1 LIGLGKLELWKTES
15 SWMWDIQVA
24 GQIHGPTGDAL
35 KCDIYHPLSSFVQP
49 FLRATFTYSL
59 FLVLQFLCAS
69 MAPSM
74 LLMGPDPTAM
84 SYGHQQQ
91 LLQQCQVHNLQSV
104 GSSDLDQF
112 RALDSAFEASLP
124 RTMTTAVCTPL
135 SCLDA
140 FADNLWQ
147 VNATSQK
154 PPTLGG
160 CTILLSVVMIQE
172 CKKLSEVDSFF
183 NFV

>member
-1 LIGLGKLELWKTES
+1 MDVRYPGGRANPGSRWRCS
-15 SWMWDIQVA
+15 
-24 GQIHGPTGDAL
+24 

-59 FLVLQFLCAS
+59 FLALQLLCAS

-74 LLMGPDPTAM
+74 LPMGPDPMAM

-91 LLQQCQVHNLQSV
+91 LLQQRQVHNLQSV
-104 GSSDLDQF
+104 GFSDLDQF

-124 RTMTTAVCTPL
+124 RTMTTTVCTPL

-140 FADNLWQ
+140 FADNL
-147 VNATSQK
+147 
-154 PPTLGG
+154 
-160 CTILLSVVMIQE
+160 
-172 CKKLSEVDSFF
+172 
-183 NFV
+183 